1 MYEKLKKIIK
11 ESNNIVFF
19 GGAGVSTE
27 SNIPDFRSAKGLYA
41 HSPEYLLSR
50 TYFESNTEDFYKFYK
65 ENLIFKDA
73 KPNDAHYA
81 LAKLEKMGKLKA
93 VITQNIDG
101 LHQKA
106 GSKRVY
112 ELHGS
117 VIRNYC
123 MDCREYHDLDY
134 ITGFN
139 ETVPRCRKCGGI
151 VKPDVT
157 LYEEMLDMEVF
168 NGAIECISK
177 ADVLIVGGT
186 SLIVYPAASLV
197 DFYKGNKLIL
207 INKGATSYDSKA
219 SMVIDARIGEVLK
232 EATREL

>member
-73 KPNDAHYA
+73 QPNDAHYA

-139 ETVPRCRKCGGI
+139 EAVPRCRKCGGI

-177 ADVLIVGGT
+177 ADVLIVGGDVT
-186 SLIVYPAASLV
+186 YSLSCSIFSGL
-197 DFYKGNKLIL
+197 L
-207 INKGATSYDSKA
+207 
-219 SMVIDARIGEVLK
+219 
-232 EATREL
+232 

>member
-73 KPNDAHYA
+73 QPNDAHYA

-106 GSKRVY
+106 GSNRVY

-139 ETVPRCRKCGGI
+139 ENVPRCRKCGGI

>member
-1 MYEKLKKIIK
+1 MYEELKNIIK
-11 ESNNIVFF
+11 KSSNIVFF

-50 TYFESNTEDFYKFYK
+50 TYFDNNTEEFYKFYK
-65 ENLIFKDA
+65 ENLIFKNA
-73 KPNDAHYA
+73 EPNDAHYA
-81 LAKLEKMGKLKA
+81 LAKLEKLGKLKA

-106 GSKRVY
+106 GSKKVY

-123 MDCREYHDLDY
+123 MSCNEYHDLDY
-134 ITGFN
+134 IIGYH
-139 ETVPRCRKCGGI
+139 EAVPKCRKCGGV

-157 LYEEMLDMEVF
+157 LYEEMLDMDVF
-168 NGAIECISK
+168 SGAIDCISK

-186 SLIVYPAASLV
+186 SLVVYPAASLV
-197 DFYKGNKLIL
+197 EYYKGNKLVL

-219 SMVIDARIGEVLK
+219 SLVIDARIGEVLK
-232 EATREL
+232 EATKEL

>member
-1 MYEKLKKIIK
+1 MYEELKNIIK
-11 ESNNIVFF
+11 KSNNIVFF

-27 SNIPDFRSAKGLYA
+27 SNIPDFRSATGLYA

-50 TYFESNTEDFYKFYK
+50 TYFDSNTEEFYKFYK

-73 KPNDAHYA
+73 EPNDAHYA
-81 LAKLEKMGKLKA
+81 LAKLEELGKLKA

-106 GSKRVY
+106 GSKKVY

-123 MDCREYHDLDY
+123 MKCNEYHDLDY
-134 ITGFN
+134 IISFK
-139 ETVPRCRKCGGI
+139 ETVPRCRKCGGL

-157 LYEEMLDMEVF
+157 LYEEMLDMDVF
-168 NGAIECISK
+168 GGAIDCISK

-186 SLIVYPAASLV
+186 SLVVYPAASLV
-197 DFYKGNKLIL
+197 EYYKGSKLVL
-207 INKGATSYDSKA
+207 INKGATSYDNKA
-219 SMVIDARIGEVLK
+219 SLVIDARIGEVLK
-232 EATREL
+232 EVTREL